1 MFDRLLLYVAIH
13 DMVTELVGEMLRTI
27 ELGTYINY
35 ICSTNEFYSVNIV
48 MIQKDEL
55 QLA

>member
-35 ICSTNEFYSVNIV
+35 ICSTNECYSVNIV